1 MKRYA
6 AGLRWVRPIFT
17 FFPIRL
23 ASMRPSTWAIVE
35 FSSTMEFSI
44 SQCSR
49 MQRFP
54 IDVYGPTNACS
65 MRASHP
71 MIAGPRTSES
81 TICAPSSITTLPS
94 IELWPEMVPRK
105 SRSKVSSTVRFASSM
120 SSIFPVSF
128 HHPLTM
134 CGWTLKPLSSSH

>member
-1 MKRYA
+1 
-6 AGLRWVRPIFT
+6 VRLIFT

-23 ASMRPSTWAIVE
+23 ASMRPSTCAIVE

-49 MQRFP
+49 TQRFP

-65 MRASHP
+65 IRASRP

-81 TICAPSSITTLPS
+81 TICGIDKPTEATFAGS
-94 IELWPEMVPRK
+94 
-105 SRSKVSSTVRFASSM
+105 SSTWYCIVVPPRPESSAT
-120 SSIFPVSF
+120 PGTD
-128 HHPLTM
+128 L
-134 CGWTLKPLSSSH
+134 